1 MRNQLKLI
9 LYLLIVLNIL
19 SWSLI
24 LEKIY
29 FRDKVA
35 FLNVGQADSEIILNK
50 AGNILID
57 AGSKRAVKEIEDLLP
72 FFDKTI
78 DVFILSHPDRDHFL
92 GFFEILDNFKV
103 RLTVLPNF
111 NQNESLYQQLLNE
124 IKNKNIK
131 TIILKTPIKI
141 SLGQEENLLVFS
153 TESLKQKN
161 QSQNSLVSF
170 YNFKNFKFLFPGD
183 IDQYLENQLIPVLK
197 SLAFKIDVLK
207 VAHHGSK
214 YSSSKLFLDNINPT
228 FSVIETGDNSYG
240 HPHQE
245 TLDRLKEIGSKVL
258 RTDLD
263 GTVIF
268 LIKNNELIYNLKKGK
283 I

>member
-1 MRNQLKLI
+1 M
-9 LYLLIVLNIL
+9 
-19 SWSLI
+19 
-24 LEKIY
+24 
-29 FRDKVA
+29 
-35 FLNVGQADSEIILNK
+35 
-50 AGNILID
+50 
-57 AGSKRAVKEIEDLLP
+57 
-72 FFDKTI
+72 
-78 DVFILSHPDRDHFL
+78 
-92 GFFEILDNFKV
+92 
-103 RLTVLPNF
+103 
-111 NQNESLYQQLLNE
+111 LNE
-124 IKNKNIK
+124 IKNRNIK
-131 TIILKTPIKI
+131 TIVLKTPIKI
-141 SLGQEENLLVFS
+141 SLGRKENLFVFT
-153 TESLKQKN
+153 TESLKQKS
-161 QSQNSLVSF
+161 QSQNSLVLL
-170 YNFKNFKFLFPGD
+170 YNFKNFKFLFTGD

-197 SLAFKIDVLK
+197 SLASKIDVLK

-214 YSSSKLFLDNINPT
+214 YSSGKLFLANINPT